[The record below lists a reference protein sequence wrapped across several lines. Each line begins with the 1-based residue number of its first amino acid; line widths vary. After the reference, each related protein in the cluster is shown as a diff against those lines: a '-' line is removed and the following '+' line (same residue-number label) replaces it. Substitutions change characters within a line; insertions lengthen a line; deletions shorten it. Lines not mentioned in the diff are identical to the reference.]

1 MAADRKRAL
10 ILLLS
15 LTAFFTAAFT
25 GFLILRSS
33 VDCEIMSYKEK
44 IMFQIKEEQQVYSDT
59 LFEEAEVIR
68 PWYGL
73 DPTEWL
79 YRVRLK
85 DSGEVLVYEYDN
97 GVFVR
102 TGR

>member
-1 MAADRKRAL
+1 MAAGRKRAL

-15 LTAFFTAAFT
+15 LIAF
-25 GFLILRSS
+25 
-33 VDCEIMSYKEK
+33 
-44 IMFQIKEEQQVYSDT
+44 
-59 LFEEAEVIR
+59 FEEAEVIR

-85 DSGEVLVYEYDN
+85 DSGEVLVYEYNN
-97 GVFVR
+97 GVFVQINR
-102 TGR
+102 